1 MLKYLFIFIVL
12 LFITSCSPKVNDKD
26 IAPTDSI
33 NKPELDDMTTLVQP
47 EAISSRMKLQW
58 QGEVATSEI
67 NIAIK
72 DFIELG
78 QILNDNKFKA
88 IAIKLYN
95 KLNKSDSSWGEKFE
109 NSPYMDLFR
118 FRALPEVK
126 KEVKK
131 IEKELNASLLTTKTY
146 KLLKT

>member
-1 MLKYLFIFIVL
+1 MLKYLFIIL
-12 LFITSCSPKVNDKD
+12 LFITSCRPKINDKD

-58 QGEVATSEI
+58 QGEVTTSEV

-78 QILNDNKFKA
+78 QILNDNKMPSAKHNELA
-88 IAIKLYN
+88 I
-95 KLNKSDSSWGEKFE
+95 LNG
-109 NSPYMDLFR
+109 L
-118 FRALPEVK
+118 
-126 KEVKK
+126 
-131 IEKELNASLLTTKTY
+131 ELNAMVESGTLVKVFGGQL
-146 KLLKT
+146 